1 MRKSCVLLVL
11 MLAATAGASAA
22 DSLCAAT
29 EQVFF
34 NCPIKDSRKLLSVC
48 GRDGDYLQYRF
59 GVPGKPE
66 LAFPKTREGSIE
78 QFRVAKQWVPSA
90 FYGSHELSFSSGRT
104 DYRVYAITEQDGGRD
119 SPPQTYGGVIVSTS
133 SGRDVTLPCS
143 AVPDN
148 GLGSLVRRSGVAH
161 RDGQPAADGVTRT
174 SFELCQAMPFNSS
187 DSEFRPDDT
196 EYMLRPLN
204 DAFMLGLHDTQEV
217 VELESGVTER
227 LVTKPSHGRLAR
239 ARQAAGRQAAWAY
252 TPAPGFIGNDRA
264 EFLVRGKAKSGD
276 AAEFRL
282 RYKLRV
288 TPEKRRAYIQEPEP
302 PMLSVQRTYCLMPTV
317 LIDYLSADK

>member
-1 MRKSCVLLVL
+1 MNSSSFLLVL
-11 MLAATAGASAA
+11 TLAATASASAA

-29 EQVFF
+29 EQVYFS
-34 NCPIKDSRKLLSVC
+34 CPIKDGPKLLSVC

-66 LAFPKTREGSIE
+66 LAFPTTREGSIE

-90 FYGSHELSFSSGRT
+90 FYESHQLSFSSGGA

-119 SPPQTYGGVIVSTS
+119 SPPQTYGGVIVSTG
-133 SGRDVTLPCS
+133 SGRDITLPCG
-143 AVPDN
+143 AAPDN

-161 RDGQPAADGVTRT
+161 RDGQPVADGVTRT

-187 DSEFRPDDT
+187 DSEFRPDET

-204 DAFMLGLHDTQEV
+204 DAFMLGLHDTPQV
-217 VELESGVTER
+217 VELESGAIEG
-227 LVTKPSHGRLAR
+227 LVTKPSHGKLAR
-239 ARQAAGRQAAWAY
+239 VRQAAGRQAAWAY
-252 TPAPGFIGNDRA
+252 TPVPGFIGNDRA

-288 TPEKRRAYIQEPEP
+288 TPEKMRAYIAQPDP
-302 PMLSVQRTYCLMPTV
+302 PMLSVQGTYCLMPTV
-317 LIDYLSADK
+317 LLDYLSADK